1 MDEGKV
7 CKLAKQSRGTG
18 VSTGR
23 FRAAPAPDDAAENR
37 PLVNAAVEAAKRGD
51 RDAMRLLYVR
61 YADSIYG
68 YVKSLVRDEHEA
80 EDVTQ
85 QVFTKLM
92 RIIGKYEQRDV
103 PFAAWILRVA
113 HNVAVDHLRRRR
125 AVPVEEVR
133 LADAAAEDLGRERAA
148 TFREALAELPK
159 DQREVLVMRHVLGM
173 SPTEIAE
180 RLHKSEG
187 AIHGLH
193 HRGRGTL
200 QAALTARGAAPATV
214 AAV

>member
-1 MDEGKV
+1 MDEGIV
-7 CKLAKQSRGTG
+7 CKLEEQSRGAG
-18 VSTGR
+18 VIAGR
-23 FRAAPAPDDAAENR
+23 FRPAPAPDDAPENR
-37 PLVNAAVEAAKRGD
+37 ALVNAAVEHAKAGD
-51 RDAMRLLYVR
+51 PDALRLLYVR

-68 YVKSLVRDEHEA
+68 YVKSLVRDDHEA

-133 LADAAAEDLGRERAA
+133 LADDACEDIARDRAA
-148 TFREALAELPK
+148 DFREALEELPK

-180 RLHKSEG
+180 RLQKSEG
-187 AIHGLH
+187 SIHGLH
-193 HRGRGTL
+193 HRGRGSL
-200 QAALTARGAAPATV
+200 QAALAARGAAPAT
-214 AAV
+214 ASAV